1 MLYLS
6 TVQVKAHY
14 TRKVQNILHCMWCPQ
29 YNPEPG
35 WLEHQFVCA
44 SICTTPEA
52 CWWQSQM
59 FTQFQLNGHVFVIQ
73 YFVDLFYETGFV
85 QFYQIK
91 IQGLFKDN
99 IFFLFQGLKITEV
112 VSAIFSFRIHICPL
126 YKTHVTTWEN
136 LWWWY
141 FIFFLL
147 TVCCINKYEKYI
159 PRLT

>member
-1 MLYLS
+1 
-6 TVQVKAHY
+6 
-14 TRKVQNILHCMWCPQ
+14 MWCPQ

-136 LWWWY
+136 LLGLKTRQQTLMRGWP
-141 FIFFLL
+141 IGGIVKQQSFFYAH
-147 TVCCINKYEKYI
+147 CCINKYEKYI
-159 PRLT
+159 PRLI